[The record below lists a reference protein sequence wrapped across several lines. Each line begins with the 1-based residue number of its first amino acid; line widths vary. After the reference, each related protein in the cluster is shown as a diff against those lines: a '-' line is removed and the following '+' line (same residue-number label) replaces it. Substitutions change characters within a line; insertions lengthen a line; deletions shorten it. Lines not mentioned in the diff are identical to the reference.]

1 MPFLPFERLDLLALV
16 KENKTDAALPL
27 TETELDFFE
36 DLDNLRQLQTKLII
50 NPPKLGRVVETANI
64 ILLIDEDFQFYETI
78 EQIVKM
84 IQPPYRILVDFSF
97 LLENFHI
104 EDLALR
110 QMSTSLPIEPN
121 LIRDADAK
129 KTFLSNLP
137 DWSDLPRMVE
147 RAHQNQS
154 NFQQSGYNMTKL
166 LTCSVFLTKIE

>member
-110 QMSTSLPIEPN
+110 
-121 LIRDADAK
+121 
-129 KTFLSNLP
+129 
-137 DWSDLPRMVE
+137 
-147 RAHQNQS
+147 
-154 NFQQSGYNMTKL
+154 
-166 LTCSVFLTKIE
+166 